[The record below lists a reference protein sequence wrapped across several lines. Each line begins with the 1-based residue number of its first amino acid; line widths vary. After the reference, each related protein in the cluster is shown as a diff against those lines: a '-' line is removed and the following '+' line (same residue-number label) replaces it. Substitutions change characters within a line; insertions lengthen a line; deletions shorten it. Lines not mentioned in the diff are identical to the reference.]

1 MGTPTG
7 VGCRRFSLDSDG
19 KNREDQE
26 NQENQEDQEDQ
37 ERLATDDYTDTAT
50 DSTDS
55 FRVAP
60 KLLAQRALILLL
72 EQPLGMLREA
82 S

>member
-1 MGTPTG
+1 

-26 NQENQEDQEDQ
+26 NQENQEDQEDQEDQ

-72 EQPLGMLREA
+72 EQPLL
-82 S
+82 